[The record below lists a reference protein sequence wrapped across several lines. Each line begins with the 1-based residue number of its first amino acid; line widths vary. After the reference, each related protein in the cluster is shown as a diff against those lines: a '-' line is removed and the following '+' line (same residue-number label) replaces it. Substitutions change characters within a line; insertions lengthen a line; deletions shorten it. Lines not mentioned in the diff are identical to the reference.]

1 MSNYTLGTMVRLNG
15 SFRTVYGALD
25 DPATVTFEIQVPS
38 GTITTYTYGVDNEL
52 VRESEGNYY
61 VDWTTADSGTYTYRF
76 ASVGTVTAA
85 NENTFTVPSSP
96 FA

>member
-1 MSNYTLGTMVRLNG
+1 MSNYTTGTMVRLNG
-15 SFRTVYGALD
+15 SFRTIYGVLD
-25 DPATVTFEIQVPS
+25 DPATVTFEMQVPD

-52 VRESEGNYY
+52 IRESEGNYY
-61 VDWTTADSGTYTYRF
+61 VDWTTSDVGTYTYRF

-85 NENTFTVPSSP
+85 NENTFTVPTSP